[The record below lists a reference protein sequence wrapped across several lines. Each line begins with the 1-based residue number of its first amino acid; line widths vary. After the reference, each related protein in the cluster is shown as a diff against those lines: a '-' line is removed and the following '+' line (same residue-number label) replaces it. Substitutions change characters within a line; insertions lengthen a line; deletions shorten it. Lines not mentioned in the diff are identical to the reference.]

1 MRNREVLR
9 VEKAEDA
16 VVVVMVV
23 FVVVAPAL
31 ATAVTDNA
39 VAVKG
44 RLSS

>member
-16 VVVVMVV
+16 VVVVVV

-44 RLSS
+44 RPS